1 MRGLFPLVQRN
12 EASLGRRRKRQD
24 QSALQQHPDA
34 VAFGIANNE
43 KNKKMTSAADR
54 IPVIVGVGEF
64 SDHPTELTAGM
75 EPLALMVQALKSAE
89 QDAGAKLL
97 REIDSLDVVNF
108 LSWRYAAPEKQLSN
122 RLGIAPKHAHYG
134 PVGGESPIR
143 FIHEAAKRI
152 ARGEASVAAICG
164 AEAQSTATKAERDGV
179 TLPWTPFAHD
189 APEPLR
195 GANYQRPMATTLGVA
210 KPVTV
215 YPFYEAASA
224 AHWGQTPRQAHD
236 ESGELWS
243 RYSKVAAQN
252 PEAWLKRAYT
262 PEEITTVTP
271 ANRLIAWP
279 YTKLMVA
286 NPMVNQAAAILI
298 TSQAKAR
305 AAGIAEDRM
314 VYVHGGASAEEPRDY
329 LDRDQFYES
338 HAQNAVLKVALGMVD
353 GDAQA
358 FDAIELYSCF
368 PVVPKMARR
377 TLGLGAEVQPTVT
390 GGLTFFGAPLNDYMA
405 HAACAMV
412 RKVRAGAK
420 VGLLYGQGGFVTKH
434 HGLVVSAAAPKTAL
448 AQDTSVQAEADRNRG
463 EVPRF
468 VTEASGDGKI
478 ESFTVIYGRGGN
490 AEHGVVMLRTAD
502 NARALAR
509 VPAQDGATLTHLM
522 DMERSPVGSSGAIGT
537 AGDGVLE
544 WKVG

>member
-1 MRGLFPLVQRN
+1 MT
-12 EASLGRRRKRQD
+12 D
-24 QSALQQHPDA
+24 
-34 VAFGIANNE
+34 GIW
-43 KNKKMTSAADR
+43 KNKMTEPNEHR
-54 IPVIVGVGEF
+54 IPVIVGIGEF
-64 SDHPTELTAGM
+64 SDHPAEPAAGL
-75 EPLALMVQALKSAE
+75 EPLALMAEALTRAE
-89 QDAGAKLL
+89 RDSGATLL
-97 REIDSLDVVNF
+97 HQIDSLDIVNF
-108 LSWRYAAPEKQLSN
+108 LSWRYSDPAKQLSDK
-122 RLGIAPKHAHYG
+122 LGIVPKHAHYG

-143 FIHEAAKRI
+143 FIHDAAKRI

-164 AEAQSTATKAERDGV
+164 AEAQSTATKAERAGV

-224 AHWGQTPRQAHD
+224 AHWGQTPRQAHA

-252 PEAWLKRAYT
+252 LEAWLKRAYA
-262 PEEITTVTP
+262 PDEITTP
-271 ANRLIAWP
+271 SPGNRLIAWP

-286 NPMVNQAAAILI
+286 NPMVNQSAAILI
-298 TSQAKAR
+298 TSLAKAR
-305 AAGIAEDRM
+305 AAGVPEDRM
-314 VYVHGGASAEEPRDY
+314 VHIHGGASAEEPRDY
-329 LDRDQFYES
+329 LDRDQFHES
-338 HAQNAVLKVALGMVD
+338 HAQNAVLRAATDLAG
-353 GDAQA
+353 GNA

-377 TLGLGAEVQPTVT
+377 TLGLGADVQPTVT

-412 RKVRAGAK
+412 RRVRAGAK
-420 VGLLYGQGGFVTKH
+420 AGLLYGQGGFVTKH
-434 HGLVVSAAAPKTAL
+434 HALVVSSEPPKTAL
-448 AQDTSVQAEADRNRG
+448 AQNTDVQAEADRHR
-463 EVPRF
+463 EPLPRF
-468 VTEASGDGKI
+468 VTEASGNAAV
-478 ESFTVIYGRGGN
+478 ESFTVIYGRGGD

-509 VPAQDGATLTHLM
+509 VPARDGATLAHLLDM
-522 DMERSPVGSSGAIGT
+522 DRTPVGSSGAIST